1 MKGKVAKVK
10 KGKGK
15 AATGPVFIFPGP
27 EGWEAW
33 SSTEDGAQCIG
44 PMDSPKKLEGG
55 VGCVVCLPSRSFF
68 SIPLWIP
75 IEEGIAPRELAKIAL
90 ESKNLLG
97 TNPDTAVWAMDP
109 IRAEL
114 DPVGGDGGSGS
125 RQKKTKLVSKER
137 SMDSIQTEPEVSVG
151 DKEPGMRQLEAIVVL
166 TGTLEEEWLLEEAGR
181 HEIAGRVLPS
191 PSGGASG
198 VLRKELGRWVVDFY
212 TGGKWLHTQPLL
224 ARELQSAVSAEIASL
239 LAQMDA
245 EGTLGPLN
253 LLVLRDEGELPP
265 EGQDFLKQLPCAV
278 RTESRAAPRL
288 PVAPWDL
295 EPAVLAE
302 RRLAK
307 AQMGERQKF
316 IRMGI
321 GLYAALMAL
330 AFVYVSVPLV
340 RRYMIQGE
348 LAGKAAE
355 SSKIRDAAMS
365 WREAGALV
373 NPKMNALELLW
384 QVSRPLIEKNPGE
397 IDGVKLTIFDYNS
410 KRLLLQ
416 GEGKDLEQTEK
427 YFEWLKKE
435 PMLEAF
441 QWTHPQPTLLPN
453 GNARFQAEGLPL
465 GSQVS
470 EEGGTDANPDAP

>member
-33 SSTEDGAQCIG
+33 STTEDGAQCVG
-44 PMDSPKKLEGG
+44 PMDSPKKVEGG

-75 IEEGIAPRELAKIAL
+75 VEEGIAPRELAKIAL

-97 TNPDTAVWAMDP
+97 TNPDAAVWAMEA
-109 IRAEL
+109 IR
-114 DPVGGDGGSGS
+114 
-125 RQKKTKLVSKER
+125 
-137 SMDSIQTEPEVSVG
+137 TEPVPAVG
-151 DKEPGMRQLEAIVVL
+151 EGEPGSRQLEAVAVL

-181 HEIAGRVLPS
+181 HEIAGRVLPA
-191 PSGGASG
+191 PAGGASG

-212 TGGKWLHTQPLL
+212 SGGKWLHTQPLL
-224 ARELQSAVSAEIASL
+224 ARELQSSVSAEIASL

-245 EGTLGPLN
+245 EGTLGPLS
-253 LLVLRDEGELPP
+253 LLVLRDGGELPSG
-265 EGQDFLKQLPCAV
+265 GQDFLKQLPCPV

-288 PVAPWDL
+288 PTAPWDL

-330 AFVYVSVPLV
+330 AVVYVSVPLV
-340 RRYMIQGE
+340 RRHLIQRE
-348 LAGKAAE
+348 LAGIGVE
-355 SSKIRDAAMS
+355 SAKIRDAAMS

-384 QVSRPLIEKNPGE
+384 QVSRPLIEKDPGE
-397 IDGVKLTIFDYNS
+397 IDGVRLTTFDYNS

-435 PMLEAF
+435 PMLAAF
-441 QWTHPQPTLLPN
+441 QWKHPQPTLLPN

>member
-33 SSTEDGAQCIG
+33 STTEDGAQCVG
-44 PMDSPKKLEGG
+44 PMDSPKKVEGG

-75 IEEGIAPRELAKIAL
+75 VEEGIAPRELAKIAL

-97 TNPDTAVWAMDP
+97 TNPDAAVWAMEA
-109 IRAEL
+109 IR
-114 DPVGGDGGSGS
+114 
-125 RQKKTKLVSKER
+125 
-137 SMDSIQTEPEVSVG
+137 TEPVPAVG
-151 DKEPGMRQLEAIVVL
+151 EGEPGSRQLEAVAVL

-181 HEIAGRVLPS
+181 HEIAGRVLPA
-191 PSGGASG
+191 PAGGASG

-212 TGGKWLHTQPLL
+212 SGGKWLHTQPLL
-224 ARELQSAVSAEIASL
+224 ARELQKGVSAEIASL
-239 LAQMDA
+239 LGQMDA
-245 EGTLGPLN
+245 EGTLGPLS
-253 LLVLRDEGELPP
+253 LFVLRDEGELPSG
-265 EGQDFLKQLPCAV
+265 GQDFLKQLPCPV

-288 PVAPWDL
+288 PTAPWDL

-307 AQMGERQKF
+307 AQMGERRKF

-330 AFVYVSVPLV
+330 AVVYVSVPLV
-340 RRYMIQGE
+340 RRHLIQRE
-348 LAGKAAE
+348 LAGIGVE
-355 SSKIRDAAMS
+355 SAKIRDAAMS

-384 QVSRPLIEKNPGE
+384 QVSRPLIEKDPGE
-397 IDGVKLTIFDYNS
+397 IDGVRLTTFDYNS

-435 PMLEAF
+435 PMLAAF
-441 QWTHPQPTLLPN
+441 QWKHPQPTLLPN

>member
-1 MKGKVAKVK
+1 VKGRVAKVK

-33 SSTEDGAQCIG
+33 STTEDGAQCVG
-44 PMDSPKKLEGG
+44 PMDSPKKVEGG

-75 IEEGIAPRELAKIAL
+75 VEEGIAPRELAKIAL

-97 TNPDTAVWAMDP
+97 TNPDAAVWAMEA
-109 IRAEL
+109 IRNE
-114 DPVGGDGGSGS
+114 PV
-125 RQKKTKLVSKER
+125 
-137 SMDSIQTEPEVSVG
+137 PAVG
-151 DKEPGMRQLEAIVVL
+151 EGEPGSRQLEAVAVL

-181 HEIAGRVLPS
+181 HEIAGRVLPA
-191 PSGGASG
+191 PAGGASG

-212 TGGKWLHTQPLL
+212 SGGKWLHTQPLL
-224 ARELQSAVSAEIASL
+224 ARELQSSVSAEIASL

-245 EGTLGPLN
+245 EGTLGPLS
-253 LLVLRDEGELPP
+253 LLVLRDEGELPLG
-265 EGQDFLKQLPCAV
+265 GQDFLKQLPCPV

-288 PVAPWDL
+288 PTAPWDL

-307 AQMGERQKF
+307 AQMGERRKF

-330 AFVYVSVPLV
+330 AVVYVSVPLV
-340 RRYMIQGE
+340 RRHLIQRE
-348 LAGKAAE
+348 LAGIGVE
-355 SSKIRDAAMS
+355 SAKIRDAAMS

-384 QVSRPLIEKNPGE
+384 QVSRPLIEKDPGE
-397 IDGVKLTIFDYNS
+397 IDGVRLTTFDYNS

-435 PMLEAF
+435 PMLAAF
-441 QWTHPQPTLLPN
+441 QWKHPQPTLLPN

>member
-1 MKGKVAKVK
+1 MKGRVAKVK

-33 SSTEDGAQCIG
+33 STTEDGAQCVG
-44 PMDSPKKLEGG
+44 PMDSPKKVEGG

-75 IEEGIAPRELAKIAL
+75 VEEGIAPRELAKIAL

-97 TNPDTAVWAMDP
+97 TNPDAAVWAMEA
-109 IRAEL
+109 IR
-114 DPVGGDGGSGS
+114 
-125 RQKKTKLVSKER
+125 
-137 SMDSIQTEPEVSVG
+137 TEPVPAVG
-151 DKEPGMRQLEAIVVL
+151 EGEPGSRQLEAVAVL

-181 HEIAGRVLPS
+181 HEIAGRVLPA
-191 PSGGASG
+191 PAGGASG

-212 TGGKWLHTQPLL
+212 SGGKWLHTQPLL
-224 ARELQSAVSAEIASL
+224 ARELQSSVSAEIASL

-245 EGTLGPLN
+245 EGTLGPLS
-253 LLVLRDEGELPP
+253 LFVLRDEGELPSG
-265 EGQDFLKQLPCAV
+265 GQDFLKQLPCPV

-288 PVAPWDL
+288 PTAPWDL

-307 AQMGERQKF
+307 AQMGERRKF

-330 AFVYVSVPLV
+330 AVVYVSVPLV
-340 RRYMIQGE
+340 RRHLIQRE
-348 LAGKAAE
+348 LAGIGVE
-355 SSKIRDAAMS
+355 SAKIRDAAMS

-384 QVSRPLIEKNPGE
+384 QVSRPLIEKDPGE
-397 IDGVKLTIFDYNS
+397 IDGVRLTTFDYNS

-435 PMLEAF
+435 PMLAAF
-441 QWTHPQPTLLPN
+441 QWKHPQPTLLPN

-470 EEGGTDANPDAP
+470 EEGETDANPDAP

>member
-1 MKGKVAKVK
+1 VKGKVAKVK

-33 SSTEDGAQCIG
+33 STTEDGAQCVG
-44 PMDSPKKLEGG
+44 PMDSPKKVEGG

-75 IEEGIAPRELAKIAL
+75 VEEGIAPRELAKIAL

-97 TNPDTAVWAMDP
+97 TNPDAAVWAMEA
-109 IRAEL
+109 IR
-114 DPVGGDGGSGS
+114 
-125 RQKKTKLVSKER
+125 
-137 SMDSIQTEPEVSVG
+137 TEPVPAVG
-151 DKEPGMRQLEAIVVL
+151 EGEPGSRQLEAVAVL

-181 HEIAGRVLPS
+181 HEIAGRVLPA
-191 PSGGASG
+191 PAGGASG

-212 TGGKWLHTQPLL
+212 SGGKWLHTQPLL

-245 EGTLGPLN
+245 EGTLGPLS
-253 LLVLRDEGELPP
+253 LFVLRDEGELPSG
-265 EGQDFLKQLPCAV
+265 GQDFLKQLPCPV

-288 PVAPWDL
+288 PTAPWDL
-295 EPAVLAE
+295 EPMVLAE

-307 AQMGERQKF
+307 AQKGERQKF

-321 GLYAALMAL
+321 ALYAALMAL
-330 AFVYVSVPLV
+330 ALVYVSVPLV
-340 RRYMIQGE
+340 RRHLIQRE
-348 LAGKAAE
+348 LAGIGVE
-355 SSKIRDAAMS
+355 SAKIRDAAMS

-373 NPKMNALELLW
+373 NPKMNALEILW
-384 QVSRPLIEKNPGE
+384 QVSRPLIEKDPGE
-397 IDGVKLTIFDYNS
+397 IDGVRLTVFDYNS

-435 PMLEAF
+435 PMLAAF
-441 QWTHPQPTLLPN
+441 QWKHPQPTLLPN
-453 GNARFQAEGLPL
+453 GNARFQAEGIPL
-465 GSQVS
+465 GRQVE
-470 EEGGTDANPDAP
+470 EEGGTDANVNAP

>member
-33 SSTEDGAQCIG
+33 STTEDGAQCVG
-44 PMDSPKKLEGG
+44 PMDSPKKVEGG

-75 IEEGIAPRELAKIAL
+75 VEEGIAPRELAKIAL

-97 TNPDTAVWAMDP
+97 TNPDAAVWAMEA
-109 IRAEL
+109 IR
-114 DPVGGDGGSGS
+114 
-125 RQKKTKLVSKER
+125 
-137 SMDSIQTEPEVSVG
+137 TEPVPAVG
-151 DKEPGMRQLEAIVVL
+151 EGEPGSRQLEAVAVL
-166 TGTLEEEWLLEEAGR
+166 SGMLEEEWLLEEAGR
-181 HEIAGRVLPS
+181 HEIAGRVLPA
-191 PSGGASG
+191 PAGGASG

-212 TGGKWLHTQPLL
+212 SGGKWLHTQPLL
-224 ARELQSAVSAEIASL
+224 ARELQKGVSAEIASL

-245 EGTLGPLN
+245 EGTLGPLS
-253 LLVLRDEGELPP
+253 LLVLRAEGELPLG
-265 EGQDFLKQLPCAV
+265 GQDFLKQLPCPV

-288 PVAPWDL
+288 PTAPWDL
-295 EPAVLAE
+295 EPSVLAE

-307 AQMGERQKF
+307 AQMGERKKF

-330 AFVYVSVPLV
+330 AVVYVSVPLV
-340 RRYMIQGE
+340 RRHLIQRE
-348 LAGKAAE
+348 LAGIGVE
-355 SSKIRDAAMS
+355 SAKIRDAAMS

-384 QVSRPLIEKNPGE
+384 QVSRPLIEKDPGE
-397 IDGVKLTIFDYNS
+397 IDGVRLTTFDYNS

-435 PMLEAF
+435 PMLAAF
-441 QWTHPQPTLLPN
+441 QWKHPQPTLLPN

>member
-1 MKGKVAKVK
+1 VKGKVAKVK

-33 SSTEDGAQCIG
+33 STTENGAQCVG

-75 IEEGIAPRELAKIAL
+75 VEEGIAPRELAKIAL

-97 TNPDTAVWAMDP
+97 TNPDAAVWAMEA
-109 IRAEL
+109 IR
-114 DPVGGDGGSGS
+114 
-125 RQKKTKLVSKER
+125 
-137 SMDSIQTEPEVSVG
+137 TEPVPAMGEG
-151 DKEPGMRQLEAIVVL
+151 EPGMRQLEAIAVL

-181 HEIAGRVLPS
+181 HEIAGRVLPA
-191 PSGGASG
+191 PAGGASG

-212 TGGKWLHTQPLL
+212 SGGKWLHTQPLL
-224 ARELQSAVSAEIASL
+224 ARELQKGVSAEIASL

-245 EGTLGPLN
+245 EGTLGPLS
-253 LLVLRDEGELPP
+253 LLVLRHEGEIPLG
-265 EGQDFLKQLPCAV
+265 GQDFFKQLPCTV

-288 PVAPWDL
+288 PTAPWDL

-330 AFVYVSVPLV
+330 ALVYVSVPLV
-340 RRYMIQGE
+340 RRHLIQRE
-348 LAGKAAE
+348 LTGIGVE
-355 SSKIRDAAMS
+355 SAKIRDAAMS

-384 QVSRPLIEKNPGE
+384 QVSRPLIEKDPGE
-397 IDGVKLTIFDYNS
+397 IDGVRLTTFDYNS

-435 PMLEAF
+435 PMLAAF
-441 QWTHPQPTLLPN
+441 QWKHPQPKLLPN
-453 GNARFQAEGLPL
+453 GNAQFQAEGLPL

-470 EEGGTDANPDAP
+470 EEGGIDANPDAP

>member
-33 SSTEDGAQCIG
+33 STTEDGAQCVG
-44 PMDSPKKLEGG
+44 PMDSPKKVGGG

-75 IEEGIAPRELAKIAL
+75 VEEGIAPRELAKIAL

-97 TNPDTAVWAMDP
+97 TNPDAAVWAMEA
-109 IRAEL
+109 IR
-114 DPVGGDGGSGS
+114 
-125 RQKKTKLVSKER
+125 
-137 SMDSIQTEPEVSVG
+137 TEPVPAVG
-151 DKEPGMRQLEAIVVL
+151 EGEPGSRQLEAVAVL

-181 HEIAGRVLPS
+181 HEIAGRVLPA
-191 PSGGASG
+191 PAGGASG

-212 TGGKWLHTQPLL
+212 SGGKWLHTQPLL
-224 ARELQSAVSAEIASL
+224 ARELQSSVSAEIASL

-245 EGTLGPLN
+245 EGTLGPLS
-253 LLVLRDEGELPP
+253 LLVLRDGGELPSG
-265 EGQDFLKQLPCAV
+265 GQDFLKQLPCPV

-288 PVAPWDL
+288 PTAPWDL

-330 AFVYVSVPLV
+330 AVVYVSVPLV
-340 RRYMIQGE
+340 RRHLIQRE
-348 LAGKAAE
+348 LAGIGVE
-355 SSKIRDAAMS
+355 SAKIRDAAMS

-384 QVSRPLIEKNPGE
+384 QVSRPLIEKDPGE
-397 IDGVKLTIFDYNS
+397 IDGVRLTTFDYNS

-435 PMLEAF
+435 PMLAAF
-441 QWTHPQPTLLPN
+441 QWKHPQPTLLPN

-465 GSQVS
+465 GSLVS

>member
-1 MKGKVAKVK
+1 
-10 KGKGK
+10 
-15 AATGPVFIFPGP
+15 
-27 EGWEAW
+27 
-33 SSTEDGAQCIG
+33 
-44 PMDSPKKLEGG
+44 MDSPKKVEGG

-109 IRAEL
+109 IRAEP
-114 DPVGGDGGSGS
+114 DPAARDGGPGS
-125 RQKKTKLVSKER
+125 RQQKTKLVSKER
-137 SMDSIQTEPEVSVG
+137 AMDAIRTEPELSVG
-151 DKEPGMRQLEAIVVL
+151 DEEPGMRQLEAIAVL
-166 TGTLEEEWLLEEAGR
+166 TGTLDEEWLLEDAGR
-181 HEIAGRVLPS
+181 HEIAGRVLPA
-191 PSGGASG
+191 PVAGASG

-212 TGGKWLHTQPLL
+212 SAGKWLHTQPLL
-224 ARELQSAVSAEIASL
+224 ARELQKGVSAEIASL

-245 EGTLGPLN
+245 EGTLGPLS
-253 LLVLRDEGELPP
+253 LLVLREEGELPLG
-265 EGQDFLKQLPCAV
+265 GQDFLKQLPCPV

-288 PVAPWDL
+288 PAAPWDL
-295 EPAVLAE
+295 EPTVLAE

-307 AQMGERQKF
+307 AQMGERRKL

-330 AFVYVSVPLV
+330 VLVYVSVPLV
-340 RRYMIQGE
+340 RRYWIQGE
-348 LAGKAAE
+348 LARIGVE
-355 SSKIRDAAMS
+355 SAKIRDAAMS

-384 QVSRPLIEKNPGE
+384 QVSRPLIEKDPGE
-397 IDGVKLTIFDYNS
+397 IDGVRLTTFDYNS

-435 PMLEAF
+435 PMLAAF
-441 QWTHPQPTLLPN
+441 QWAHPQPKLLPN
-453 GNARFQAEGLPL
+453 GNAQFQAEGIPL
-465 GSQVS
+465 GMQVE
-470 EEGGTDANPDAP
+470 EEGGADANVNAP

>member
-1 MKGKVAKVK
+1 VKGKVAKVK

-33 SSTEDGAQCIG
+33 STTEDGAQCVG
-44 PMDSPKKLEGG
+44 PMDSPKKVEGG

-75 IEEGIAPRELAKIAL
+75 VEEGIAPRELAKIAL

-97 TNPDTAVWAMDP
+97 TNPDAAVWAMEA
-109 IRAEL
+109 IR
-114 DPVGGDGGSGS
+114 
-125 RQKKTKLVSKER
+125 
-137 SMDSIQTEPEVSVG
+137 TEPVPAVG
-151 DKEPGMRQLEAIVVL
+151 EGEPGSRQLEAVAVL
-166 TGTLEEEWLLEEAGR
+166 TGALEEEWLLEEAGR
-181 HEIAGRVLPS
+181 HEIAGRVLPA
-191 PSGGASG
+191 PAGGASG

-212 TGGKWLHTQPLL
+212 SGGKWLHTQPLL
-224 ARELQSAVSAEIASL
+224 ARELQSSVSAEIASL

-245 EGTLGPLN
+245 EGTLGPLS
-253 LLVLRDEGELPP
+253 LFVLRDEGELPSG
-265 EGQDFLKQLPCAV
+265 GQDFLKQLPCPV

-288 PVAPWDL
+288 PTAPWDL

-307 AQMGERQKF
+307 AQMGERRKF

-330 AFVYVSVPLV
+330 AVVYVSVPLV
-340 RRYMIQGE
+340 RRHLIQRE
-348 LAGKAAE
+348 LAGIGVE
-355 SSKIRDAAMS
+355 SAKIRDAAMS

-384 QVSRPLIEKNPGE
+384 QVSRPLIEKDPGE
-397 IDGVKLTIFDYNS
+397 IDGVRLTTFDYNS

-435 PMLEAF
+435 PMLAAF
-441 QWTHPQPTLLPN
+441 QWKHPQPTLLPN

>member
-1 MKGKVAKVK
+1 VKGKVAKVK

-33 SSTEDGAQCIG
+33 STTEDGAQCVG
-44 PMDSPKKLEGG
+44 PMDSPKKVEGA

-75 IEEGIAPRELAKIAL
+75 VEEGIAPRELAKIAL

-97 TNPDTAVWAMDP
+97 TNPDAAVWAMEA
-109 IRAEL
+109 IRNE
-114 DPVGGDGGSGS
+114 PV
-125 RQKKTKLVSKER
+125 
-137 SMDSIQTEPEVSVG
+137 PAVG
-151 DKEPGMRQLEAIVVL
+151 EGEPGSRQLEAVAVL

-181 HEIAGRVLPS
+181 HEIAGRVLPA
-191 PSGGASG
+191 PAGGASG

-212 TGGKWLHTQPLL
+212 SGGKWLHTQPLL
-224 ARELQSAVSAEIASL
+224 ARELQKGVSAEIASL

-245 EGTLGPLN
+245 EGTLGPLS
-253 LLVLRDEGELPP
+253 LFVLRDEGELPSG
-265 EGQDFLKQLPCAV
+265 GQDFLKQLPCPV

-288 PVAPWDL
+288 PTAPWDL

-307 AQMGERQKF
+307 AQMGERKKF

-330 AFVYVSVPLV
+330 AVVYVSVPLV
-340 RRYMIQGE
+340 RSHLIQRE
-348 LAGKAAE
+348 LAGIGVE
-355 SSKIRDAAMS
+355 SAKIRDAAMS

-384 QVSRPLIEKNPGE
+384 QVSRPLIEKDPGE
-397 IDGVKLTIFDYNS
+397 IDGVRLTTFDYNS

-435 PMLEAF
+435 PMLAAF
-441 QWTHPQPTLLPN
+441 QWKHPQPTLLPN

-470 EEGGTDANPDAP
+470 EEGGADANVNAP

>member
-1 MKGKVAKVK
+1 VKGRVAKVK

-33 SSTEDGAQCIG
+33 STTEDGAQCVG
-44 PMDSPKKLEGG
+44 PMDSPKKVEGG

-75 IEEGIAPRELAKIAL
+75 VEEGIAPRELAKIAL

-97 TNPDTAVWAMDP
+97 TNPDAAVWAMEA
-109 IRAEL
+109 IR
-114 DPVGGDGGSGS
+114 
-125 RQKKTKLVSKER
+125 
-137 SMDSIQTEPEVSVG
+137 TEPVPAVG
-151 DKEPGMRQLEAIVVL
+151 EGEPGSRQLEAVAVL

-181 HEIAGRVLPS
+181 HEIAGRVLPA
-191 PSGGASG
+191 PAGGASG

-212 TGGKWLHTQPLL
+212 SGGKWLHTQPLL
-224 ARELQSAVSAEIASL
+224 ARELQSSVSAEIASL

-245 EGTLGPLN
+245 EGTLGPLS
-253 LLVLRDEGELPP
+253 LFVLRDEGELPSG
-265 EGQDFLKQLPCAV
+265 GQDFLKQLPCPV

-288 PVAPWDL
+288 PTAPWDL

-307 AQMGERQKF
+307 AQMGERRKF

-330 AFVYVSVPLV
+330 AVVYVSVPLV
-340 RRYMIQGE
+340 RRHLIQRE
-348 LAGKAAE
+348 LAGIGVE
-355 SSKIRDAAMS
+355 SAKIRDAAMS

-384 QVSRPLIEKNPGE
+384 QVSRPLIEKDPGE
-397 IDGVKLTIFDYNS
+397 IDGVRLTTFDYNS

-435 PMLEAF
+435 PMLAAF
-441 QWTHPQPTLLPN
+441 QWKHPQPTLLPN

-470 EEGGTDANPDAP
+470 EEGGTDANPDTP

>member
-33 SSTEDGAQCIG
+33 STTEDGAQCVG
-44 PMDSPKKLEGG
+44 PMDSPKKVEGG

-75 IEEGIAPRELAKIAL
+75 VEEGIAPRELAKIAL

-97 TNPDTAVWAMDP
+97 TNPDAAVWAMEA
-109 IRAEL
+109 IR
-114 DPVGGDGGSGS
+114 
-125 RQKKTKLVSKER
+125 
-137 SMDSIQTEPEVSVG
+137 TEPVPAVG
-151 DKEPGMRQLEAIVVL
+151 EGEPGSRQLEAVAVL

-181 HEIAGRVLPS
+181 HEIAGRVLPA
-191 PSGGASG
+191 PAGGASG

-212 TGGKWLHTQPLL
+212 SGGKWLHTQPLL

-245 EGTLGPLN
+245 EGTLGPLS
-253 LLVLRDEGELPP
+253 LFVLRDEGELPSG
-265 EGQDFLKQLPCAV
+265 GQDFLKQLPCPV

-288 PVAPWDL
+288 PTAPWDL
-295 EPAVLAE
+295 EPMVLAE

-307 AQMGERQKF
+307 AQKGERQKF

-321 GLYAALMAL
+321 ALYAALMAL
-330 AFVYVSVPLV
+330 ALVYVSVPLV
-340 RRYMIQGE
+340 RRHLIQRE
-348 LAGKAAE
+348 LAGIGVE
-355 SSKIRDAAMS
+355 SAKIRDAAMS

-373 NPKMNALELLW
+373 NPKMNALEILW
-384 QVSRPLIEKNPGE
+384 QVSRPLIEKDPGE
-397 IDGVKLTIFDYNS
+397 IDGVRLTVFDYNS

-435 PMLEAF
+435 PMLAAF
-441 QWTHPQPTLLPN
+441 QWKHPQPTLLPN
-453 GNARFQAEGLPL
+453 GNARFQAEGIPL
-465 GSQVS
+465 GRQVE
-470 EEGGTDANPDAP
+470 EEGGTDANVNAP

>member
-15 AATGPVFIFPGP
+15 TATGPVFIFPGP

-33 SSTEDGAQCIG
+33 STTEDGAQCVG
-44 PMDSPKKLEGG
+44 PMDSPKKVEGV

-75 IEEGIAPRELAKIAL
+75 VEEGIAPRELAKIAL

-97 TNPDTAVWAMDP
+97 TNPDAAVWAMEA
-109 IRAEL
+109 IR
-114 DPVGGDGGSGS
+114 
-125 RQKKTKLVSKER
+125 
-137 SMDSIQTEPEVSVG
+137 TEPVPAVG
-151 DKEPGMRQLEAIVVL
+151 EGEPGSRQLEAVALL

-181 HEIAGRVLPS
+181 HEIAGRVLPA

-212 TGGKWLHTQPLL
+212 SGGKWLHTQPLL
-224 ARELQSAVSAEIASL
+224 AREFQSGVSAEITSL
-239 LAQMDA
+239 LAQMDS
-245 EGTLGPLN
+245 EGTLGPLS
-253 LLVLRDEGELPP
+253 LFVLRDEGEIPSG
-265 EGQDFLKQLPCAV
+265 GQDFLEQLPCPV
-278 RTESRAAPRL
+278 RTEPRAVPRL
-288 PVAPWDL
+288 PTTPWDL

-307 AQMGERQKF
+307 AQMSERRKF

-330 AFVYVSVPLV
+330 ALVYISVPLV
-340 RRYMIQGE
+340 RRHLIQRE
-348 LAGKAAE
+348 LAGIGVE
-355 SSKIRDAAMS
+355 SAKIRDAAMS

-384 QVSRPLIEKNPGE
+384 QVSRPLIEKDPGE
-397 IDGVKLTIFDYNS
+397 IDGVRLTTFDYNS

-435 PMLEAF
+435 PMLAAF
-441 QWTHPQPTLLPN
+441 QWKHPQPTLLPN
-453 GNARFQAEGLPL
+453 GNARFQAEGIPL
-465 GSQVS
+465 GRQVE
-470 EEGGTDANPDAP
+470 EEGGADANVNAP

>member
-1 MKGKVAKVK
+1 VKGRVAKVK

-33 SSTEDGAQCIG
+33 STTEDGAQCVG
-44 PMDSPKKLEGG
+44 PMDSPKKVEGG

-75 IEEGIAPRELAKIAL
+75 VEEGIAPRELAKIAL

-97 TNPDTAVWAMDP
+97 TNPDAAVWAMEA
-109 IRAEL
+109 IR
-114 DPVGGDGGSGS
+114 
-125 RQKKTKLVSKER
+125 
-137 SMDSIQTEPEVSVG
+137 TEPVPAVG
-151 DKEPGMRQLEAIVVL
+151 EGEPGSRQLEAVAVL

-181 HEIAGRVLPS
+181 HEIAGRVLPA
-191 PSGGASG
+191 PAGGASG

-212 TGGKWLHTQPLL
+212 SGGKWLHTQPLL
-224 ARELQSAVSAEIASL
+224 ARELQSSVSAEIASL

-245 EGTLGPLN
+245 EGTLGPLS
-253 LLVLRDEGELPP
+253 LFVLRDEGELPSG
-265 EGQDFLKQLPCAV
+265 GQDFLKQLPCPV

-288 PVAPWDL
+288 PTAPWDL

-307 AQMGERQKF
+307 AQMGERRKF

-330 AFVYVSVPLV
+330 AVVYVSVPLV
-340 RRYMIQGE
+340 RRHLIQRE
-348 LAGKAAE
+348 LAGIGVE
-355 SSKIRDAAMS
+355 SAKIRDAAMS

-384 QVSRPLIEKNPGE
+384 QVSRPLIEKDPGE
-397 IDGVKLTIFDYNS
+397 IDGVRLTTFDYNS

-435 PMLEAF
+435 PMLAAF
-441 QWTHPQPTLLPN
+441 QWKHPQPTLLPN

>member
-1 MKGKVAKVK
+1 VKGKVAKVK

>member
-33 SSTEDGAQCIG
+33 STTEDGAQCVG
-44 PMDSPKKLEGG
+44 PMDSPKKVEGA

-75 IEEGIAPRELAKIAL
+75 VEEGIAPRELAKIAL

-97 TNPDTAVWAMDP
+97 TNPDAAVWAMEA
-109 IRAEL
+109 IR
-114 DPVGGDGGSGS
+114 
-125 RQKKTKLVSKER
+125 
-137 SMDSIQTEPEVSVG
+137 TEPVPAVG
-151 DKEPGMRQLEAIVVL
+151 EGEPGSRQLEAVAVL

-181 HEIAGRVLPS
+181 HEIAGRVLPA
-191 PSGGASG
+191 PAGGASG

-212 TGGKWLHTQPLL
+212 SGGKWLHTQPLL

-239 LAQMDA
+239 LGQMDA
-245 EGTLGPLN
+245 EGTLGPLS
-253 LLVLRDEGELPP
+253 LFVLRDEGELPSG
-265 EGQDFLKQLPCAV
+265 GQDFLKQLPCPV

-288 PVAPWDL
+288 PTAPWDL

-307 AQMGERQKF
+307 AQMGERKKF

-321 GLYAALMAL
+321 ALYAALMAL
-330 AFVYVSVPLV
+330 AVVYVSVPLV
-340 RRYMIQGE
+340 RRHLIQRE
-348 LAGKAAE
+348 LAGIGVE
-355 SSKIRDAAMS
+355 SAKIRDAAMS

-384 QVSRPLIEKNPGE
+384 QVSRPLIEKDPGE
-397 IDGVKLTIFDYNS
+397 IDGVRLTTFDYNS

-435 PMLEAF
+435 PMLAAF
-441 QWTHPQPTLLPN
+441 QWKHPQPTLLPN

-470 EEGGTDANPDAP
+470 EEGGADANVNAP

>member
-1 MKGKVAKVK
+1 
-10 KGKGK
+10 
-15 AATGPVFIFPGP
+15 
-27 EGWEAW
+27 
-33 SSTEDGAQCIG
+33 
-44 PMDSPKKLEGG
+44 MDSPKKVEGG

-109 IRAEL
+109 IRAEP
-114 DPVGGDGGSGS
+114 DPAARDGGPGS
-125 RQKKTKLVSKER
+125 RQQKTKLVSKER
-137 SMDSIQTEPEVSVG
+137 AMDAIRTEPELSVG
-151 DKEPGMRQLEAIVVL
+151 DEEPGMRQLEAIAVL

-181 HEIAGRVLPS
+181 HEIAGRVLPA
-191 PSGGASG
+191 PVAGASG

-212 TGGKWLHTQPLL
+212 SAGKWLHTQPLL
-224 ARELQSAVSAEIASL
+224 ARELQKGVSAEIASL

-245 EGTLGPLN
+245 EGTLGPLS
-253 LLVLRDEGELPP
+253 LLVLREEGELPLG
-265 EGQDFLKQLPCAV
+265 GQDFLKQLPCPV

-288 PVAPWDL
+288 PAAPWDL
-295 EPAVLAE
+295 EPTVLAE

-307 AQMGERQKF
+307 AQMGERKKF

-330 AFVYVSVPLV
+330 ALVYISVPIV
-340 RRYMIQGE
+340 RRHLIQRE
-348 LAGKAAE
+348 LSGIALE

-384 QVSRPLIEKNPGE
+384 QVSRPLIEKDPGE
-397 IDGVKLTIFDYNS
+397 IDGVRLTTFDYNS

-435 PMLEAF
+435 PMLAAF
-441 QWTHPQPTLLPN
+441 QWAHPQPKLLPN
-453 GNARFQAEGLPL
+453 GNAQFQAEGIPL
-465 GSQVS
+465 GMQVE
-470 EEGGTDANPDAP
+470 EEGGADANVNAP

>member
-33 SSTEDGAQCIG
+33 STTEDGAQCVG
-44 PMDSPKKLEGG
+44 PMDSPKKVGG
-55 VGCVVCLPSRSFF
+55 GGGCVVCLPSRSFF

-75 IEEGIAPRELAKIAL
+75 VEEGIAPRELAKIAL

-97 TNPDTAVWAMDP
+97 TNPDAAVWAMEA
-109 IRAEL
+109 IR
-114 DPVGGDGGSGS
+114 
-125 RQKKTKLVSKER
+125 
-137 SMDSIQTEPEVSVG
+137 TEPVPAVG
-151 DKEPGMRQLEAIVVL
+151 EGEPGSRQLEAVAVL
-166 TGTLEEEWLLEEAGR
+166 TGTLDEEWLLEEAGR
-181 HEIAGRVLPS
+181 HEVAGRVLPT
-191 PSGGASG
+191 PSGGTSG

-212 TGGKWLHTQPLL
+212 SGGKWLHTQPLL
-224 ARELQSAVSAEIASL
+224 ARVLQSGASAEITSL

-245 EGTLGPLN
+245 EGTLGPLS
-253 LLVLRDEGELPP
+253 LLVLRDEGEISLA
-265 EGQDFLKQLPCAV
+265 GQDFLKQLPCPV
-278 RTESRAAPRL
+278 RTESRAAPRI
-288 PVAPWDL
+288 PTTPWDL

-307 AQMGERQKF
+307 AQMGERRKF
-316 IRMGI
+316 IRIGI

-330 AFVYVSVPLV
+330 ALVYVSVPLV
-340 RRYMIQGE
+340 RRHLIQRE
-348 LAGKAAE
+348 LAGIGVE
-355 SSKIRDAAMS
+355 SAKIRDAAMS
-365 WREAGALV
+365 WIEAGALV

-384 QVSRPLIEKNPGE
+384 QVSRPLIEKDPGE
-397 IDGVKLTIFDYNS
+397 IDGVRLTTFDYNS

-435 PMLEAF
+435 PMLAAF
-441 QWTHPQPTLLPN
+441 QWKHPQPTLLPN
-453 GNARFQAEGLPL
+453 GNARFQAEGIPL
-465 GSQVS
+465 GRQVE
-470 EEGGTDANPDAP
+470 EEGGADANVNAP

>member
-1 MKGKVAKVK
+1 VKGKVAKVK

-33 SSTEDGAQCIG
+33 STTEDGAQCVG
-44 PMDSPKKLEGG
+44 PMDSPKKVEGA

-75 IEEGIAPRELAKIAL
+75 VEEGIAPRELAKIAL

-97 TNPDTAVWAMDP
+97 TNPDAAVWAMEA
-109 IRAEL
+109 IRNE
-114 DPVGGDGGSGS
+114 PV
-125 RQKKTKLVSKER
+125 
-137 SMDSIQTEPEVSVG
+137 PAVG
-151 DKEPGMRQLEAIVVL
+151 EGEPGSRQLEAVAVL
-166 TGTLEEEWLLEEAGR
+166 TGTLEEEWLLEGAGR
-181 HEIAGRVLPS
+181 HEIAGRVLPA
-191 PSGGASG
+191 PAGGASG

-212 TGGKWLHTQPLL
+212 SGGKWLHTQPLL
-224 ARELQSAVSAEIASL
+224 AKELQSAVSAEIASL
-239 LAQMDA
+239 LGQMDA
-245 EGTLGPLN
+245 EGTLGPLS
-253 LLVLRDEGELPP
+253 LFVLRDEGELPSG
-265 EGQDFLKQLPCAV
+265 GQDFLKQLPCPV

-288 PVAPWDL
+288 PTAPWDL
-295 EPAVLAE
+295 EPTVLAE

-330 AFVYVSVPLV
+330 AVVYVSVPLV
-340 RRYMIQGE
+340 RRHLIQRE
-348 LAGKAAE
+348 LAGIRVE
-355 SSKIRDAAMS
+355 SAKIRDAAMS

-384 QVSRPLIEKNPGE
+384 QVSRPLIEKDPGE
-397 IDGVKLTIFDYNS
+397 IDGVRLTTFDYNS

-435 PMLEAF
+435 PMLAAF
-441 QWTHPQPTLLPN
+441 QWKHPQPTLLPN

>member
-27 EGWEAW
+27 DGWEAW
-33 SSTEDGAQCIG
+33 STTEDGPQCVG

-75 IEEGIAPRELAKIAL
+75 VEEGIAPRELAKIAL

-97 TNPDTAVWAMDP
+97 TNPDTAVWAMEA
-109 IRAEL
+109 IR
-114 DPVGGDGGSGS
+114 
-125 RQKKTKLVSKER
+125 
-137 SMDSIQTEPEVSVG
+137 TEPVSAVG
-151 DKEPGMRQLEAIVVL
+151 EEEPRSRQLEAVAVL

-181 HEIAGRVLPS
+181 HEIAGRVLPA
-191 PSGGASG
+191 PAGGASG

-212 TGGKWLHTQPLL
+212 SGGKWLHTQPLL
-224 ARELQSAVSAEIASL
+224 ARELQKGVSAEIASL
-239 LAQMDA
+239 LGQMDA

-253 LLVLRDEGELPP
+253 LLVLRDEGELPS
-265 EGQDFLKQLPCAV
+265 GAQDFLKQLPCPV

-288 PVAPWDL
+288 PTAPWDL

-302 RRLAK
+302 RRLAN

-330 AFVYVSVPLV
+330 VLVYVSVPLV
-340 RRYMIQGE
+340 RRHLIQRE
-348 LAGKAAE
+348 LAGIGVE
-355 SSKIRDAAMS
+355 SAKIRDAAMS

-384 QVSRPLIEKNPGE
+384 QVSRPLIEKDPGE
-397 IDGVKLTIFDYNS
+397 IDGVRLTTFDYNS

-435 PMLEAF
+435 PMLAAF
-441 QWTHPQPTLLPN
+441 QWKHPQPKLLPN
-453 GNARFQAEGLPL
+453 GNAQFQAEGLPL

-470 EEGGTDANPDAP
+470 EEGGIDANPDAP

>member
-27 EGWEAW
+27 DGWEAW
-33 SSTEDGAQCIG
+33 STTEDGPQCVG

-75 IEEGIAPRELAKIAL
+75 VEEGIAPRELAKIAL

-97 TNPDTAVWAMDP
+97 TNPDTAVWAMEA
-109 IRAEL
+109 IR
-114 DPVGGDGGSGS
+114 
-125 RQKKTKLVSKER
+125 
-137 SMDSIQTEPEVSVG
+137 TEPVSAVG
-151 DKEPGMRQLEAIVVL
+151 EEEPRSRQLEAVAVL

-181 HEIAGRVLPS
+181 HEIAGRVLPA
-191 PSGGASG
+191 PAGGASG

-212 TGGKWLHTQPLL
+212 SGGKWLHTQPLL
-224 ARELQSAVSAEIASL
+224 ARELQRGVSAEIASL
-239 LAQMDA
+239 LGQMDA
-245 EGTLGPLN
+245 EGTLGPLS
-253 LLVLRDEGELPP
+253 LLVLRDEQELPS
-265 EGQDFLKQLPCAV
+265 GSQDFLKQLPCPV

-288 PVAPWDL
+288 PTAPWDL

-330 AFVYVSVPLV
+330 VLVYVSAPLV
-340 RRYMIQGE
+340 RRYLIQSE
-348 LAGKAAE
+348 LAGIEVE
-355 SSKIRDAAMS
+355 STKIRNAAMS
-365 WREAGALV
+365 WVEAGALV

-384 QVSRPLIEKNPGE
+384 QVSRPLIEKDPGE
-397 IDGVKLTIFDYNS
+397 IDGVRLTTFDYNS

-435 PMLEAF
+435 PMLAAF
-441 QWTHPQPTLLPN
+441 QWKHPQPTLLPN
-453 GNARFQAEGLPL
+453 GNARFQAEGIPL
-465 GSQVS
+465 GRQVE
-470 EEGGTDANPDAP
+470 EEGGADANVNAP

>member
-1 MKGKVAKVK
+1 MKGRVAKVK

-33 SSTEDGAQCIG
+33 STTEDGAQCVG
-44 PMDSPKKLEGG
+44 PMDSPKKVEGG

-75 IEEGIAPRELAKIAL
+75 VEEGIAPRELAKIAL

-97 TNPDTAVWAMDP
+97 TNPDAAVWAMEA
-109 IRAEL
+109 IRNE
-114 DPVGGDGGSGS
+114 PV
-125 RQKKTKLVSKER
+125 
-137 SMDSIQTEPEVSVG
+137 PAVG
-151 DKEPGMRQLEAIVVL
+151 EGEPGSRQLEAVAVL
-166 TGTLEEEWLLEEAGR
+166 TGPLEEEWLLEEAGR
-181 HEIAGRVLPS
+181 HEIAGRVLPA
-191 PSGGASG
+191 PAGGASG

-212 TGGKWLHTQPLL
+212 SGGKWLHTQPLL
-224 ARELQSAVSAEIASL
+224 ARELQSSVSAEIASL
-239 LAQMDA
+239 LAQMYA
-245 EGTLGPLN
+245 EGTLGPLS
-253 LLVLRDEGELPP
+253 LFVLRDEGELPSG
-265 EGQDFLKQLPCAV
+265 GQDFLKQLPCPV

-288 PVAPWDL
+288 PTAPWDL

-307 AQMGERQKF
+307 AQMGERRKF
-316 IRMGI
+316 IRIGI

-330 AFVYVSVPLV
+330 AVVYVSVPLV
-340 RRYMIQGE
+340 RRHLIQRE
-348 LAGKAAE
+348 LAGIGVE
-355 SSKIRDAAMS
+355 SAKIRDAAMS

-384 QVSRPLIEKNPGE
+384 QVSRPLIEKDPGE
-397 IDGVKLTIFDYNS
+397 IDGVRLTTFDYNS

-435 PMLEAF
+435 PMRAAF
-441 QWTHPQPTLLPN
+441 QWKHPQPTLLPN

>member
-1 MKGKVAKVK
+1 VKGKVAKVK

-224 ARELQSAVSAEIASL
+224 AKELQSAVSAEIASL

-265 EGQDFLKQLPCAV
+265 EGQDFLKQLPFAV

>member
-10 KGKGK
+10 KGKAK
-15 AATGPVFIFPGP
+15 AVTGPVFIFPGP

-33 SSTEDGAQCIG
+33 STTENGAQCVG
-44 PMDSPKKLEGG
+44 PMDSPKKVEGA

-75 IEEGIAPRELAKIAL
+75 VEEGIAPRELAKIAL

-97 TNPDTAVWAMDP
+97 TNPDAAVWAMEA
-109 IRAEL
+109 IR
-114 DPVGGDGGSGS
+114 
-125 RQKKTKLVSKER
+125 
-137 SMDSIQTEPEVSVG
+137 TEPVPAVG
-151 DKEPGMRQLEAIVVL
+151 EGEPGSRQLEAVAVL

-181 HEIAGRVLPS
+181 HEIAGRVLPA
-191 PSGGASG
+191 PAGGASG

-212 TGGKWLHTQPLL
+212 SGGKWLHTQPLL
-224 ARELQSAVSAEIASL
+224 ARELQSSVSAEVASL

-245 EGTLGPLN
+245 EGTLGPLS
-253 LLVLRDEGELPP
+253 LLVLRDEGELPLG
-265 EGQDFLKQLPCAV
+265 GQDFLKQLPCPV
-278 RTESRAAPRL
+278 RIESRAAPRL
-288 PVAPWDL
+288 PTAPWDL

-307 AQMGERQKF
+307 AQMGERRKF

-330 AFVYVSVPLV
+330 AVVYISVPLV
-340 RRYMIQGE
+340 RRHLIQRE
-348 LAGKAAE
+348 LAGIGVE
-355 SSKIRDAAMS
+355 SAKIRDAAMS

-384 QVSRPLIEKNPGE
+384 QVSRPLIEKDPGE
-397 IDGVKLTIFDYNS
+397 IDGVRLTTFDYNS

-435 PMLEAF
+435 PMLAAF
-441 QWTHPQPTLLPN
+441 QWKHPQPTLLPN

>member
-1 MKGKVAKVK
+1 VKGKVAKVK

-33 SSTEDGAQCIG
+33 STTEDGAQCVG
-44 PMDSPKKLEGG
+44 PMDSPKKVEGA

-75 IEEGIAPRELAKIAL
+75 VEEGIAPRELAKIAL

-97 TNPDTAVWAMDP
+97 TNPDAAVWAMEA
-109 IRAEL
+109 IRNE
-114 DPVGGDGGSGS
+114 PV
-125 RQKKTKLVSKER
+125 
-137 SMDSIQTEPEVSVG
+137 PAVG
-151 DKEPGMRQLEAIVVL
+151 EGEPGSRQLEAVAVL

-181 HEIAGRVLPS
+181 HEIAGRVLPA
-191 PSGGASG
+191 PAGGASG

-212 TGGKWLHTQPLL
+212 SGGKWLHTQPLL
-224 ARELQSAVSAEIASL
+224 ARELQSSVSAEIASL

-245 EGTLGPLN
+245 EGTLGPLS
-253 LLVLRDEGELPP
+253 LFVLRDEGELPSG
-265 EGQDFLKQLPCAV
+265 GQDFLKQLPCPV
-278 RTESRAAPRL
+278 KIESRAAPRL
-288 PVAPWDL
+288 PTAPWDL

-307 AQMGERQKF
+307 AQMGERKKF

-330 AFVYVSVPLV
+330 AVVYVSVPLV
-340 RRYMIQGE
+340 RRHLIQRE
-348 LAGKAAE
+348 LAGIGVE
-355 SSKIRDAAMS
+355 SAKIRDAAMS

-384 QVSRPLIEKNPGE
+384 QVSRPLIEKDPGE
-397 IDGVKLTIFDYNS
+397 IDGVRLTTFDYNS

-435 PMLEAF
+435 PMLAAF
-441 QWTHPQPTLLPN
+441 QWKHPQPTLLPN

>member
-33 SSTEDGAQCIG
+33 STTEDGAQCVG
-44 PMDSPKKLEGG
+44 PMDSPKKVEGG

-75 IEEGIAPRELAKIAL
+75 VEEGIAPRELAKIAL

-97 TNPDTAVWAMDP
+97 TNPDAAVWAMEA
-109 IRAEL
+109 IR
-114 DPVGGDGGSGS
+114 
-125 RQKKTKLVSKER
+125 
-137 SMDSIQTEPEVSVG
+137 TEPVPAVG
-151 DKEPGMRQLEAIVVL
+151 EGEPGSRQLEAVAVL

-181 HEIAGRVLPS
+181 HEIAGRVLPA
-191 PSGGASG
+191 PAGGASG

-212 TGGKWLHTQPLL
+212 SGGKWLHTQPLL

-245 EGTLGPLN
+245 EGTLGPLS
-253 LLVLRDEGELPP
+253 LFVLRDEGELPSG
-265 EGQDFLKQLPCAV
+265 GQDFLKQLPCPV

-288 PVAPWDL
+288 PTAPWDL
-295 EPAVLAE
+295 EPMVLAE

-307 AQMGERQKF
+307 AQKGERQKF

-321 GLYAALMAL
+321 ALYAALMAL
-330 AFVYVSVPLV
+330 ALVYVSVPLV
-340 RRYMIQGE
+340 RRHLIQRE
-348 LAGKAAE
+348 LAGIGVE
-355 SSKIRDAAMS
+355 SAKIRDAAMS

-373 NPKMNALELLW
+373 NPKMNALEILW
-384 QVSRPLIEKNPGE
+384 QVSRPLIEKDPGE
-397 IDGVKLTIFDYNS
+397 IDGVRLTVFDYNS

-435 PMLEAF
+435 PMLAVF
-441 QWTHPQPTLLPN
+441 QWKHPQPKLLPN
-453 GNARFQAEGLPL
+453 GNAQFQAEGIPL
-465 GSQVS
+465 GRQVE
-470 EEGGTDANPDAP
+470 EEGGDNANVNAP

>member
-1 MKGKVAKVK
+1 MKGRVAKVK

-33 SSTEDGAQCIG
+33 STTEDGAQCVG
-44 PMDSPKKLEGG
+44 PMDSPKKVEGG

-75 IEEGIAPRELAKIAL
+75 VEEGIAPRELAKIAL

-97 TNPDTAVWAMDP
+97 TNPDAAVWAMEA
-109 IRAEL
+109 IR
-114 DPVGGDGGSGS
+114 
-125 RQKKTKLVSKER
+125 
-137 SMDSIQTEPEVSVG
+137 TEPVPAVG
-151 DKEPGMRQLEAIVVL
+151 EGEPGSRQLEAVAVL

-181 HEIAGRVLPS
+181 HEIAGRVLPA
-191 PSGGASG
+191 PAGGASG

-212 TGGKWLHTQPLL
+212 SGGKWLHTQPLL
-224 ARELQSAVSAEIASL
+224 ARELQSSVSAEIASL

-245 EGTLGPLN
+245 EGTLGPLS
-253 LLVLRDEGELPP
+253 LLVLRDEGELPLG
-265 EGQDFLKQLPCAV
+265 GQDFLKQLPCPV

-288 PVAPWDL
+288 PTAPWDL

-307 AQMGERQKF
+307 AQMGERKKF

-330 AFVYVSVPLV
+330 AVVYVSVPLV
-340 RRYMIQGE
+340 RRHLIQRE
-348 LAGKAAE
+348 LAGIGVE
-355 SSKIRDAAMS
+355 SAKIRDAAMS

-384 QVSRPLIEKNPGE
+384 QVSRPLIEKDPGE
-397 IDGVKLTIFDYNS
+397 IDGVRLTTFDYNS

-435 PMLEAF
+435 PMLAAF
-441 QWTHPQPTLLPN
+441 QWKHPQPTLLPN

>member
-1 MKGKVAKVK
+1 MKAKVAKVK

-15 AATGPVFIFPGP
+15 TATGPVFIFPGP

-33 SSTEDGAQCIG
+33 STTQDGAQCVG

-97 TNPDTAVWAMDP
+97 TNPDTAVWAMEA
-109 IRAEL
+109 IR
-114 DPVGGDGGSGS
+114 
-125 RQKKTKLVSKER
+125 
-137 SMDSIQTEPEVSVG
+137 TEPVPAVG
-151 DKEPGMRQLEAIVVL
+151 EEEPGSRQLEAVAVL

-181 HEIAGRVLPS
+181 HEIAGRVLPA
-191 PSGGASG
+191 PPGGTSG

-212 TGGKWLHTQPLL
+212 SGGKWLHTQPLL
-224 ARELQSAVSAEIASL
+224 ARELQRGVSAEIASL
-239 LAQMDA
+239 LGQMDA
-245 EGTLGPLN
+245 EGTLDPLS
-253 LLVLRDEGELPP
+253 LFVLRDEGEIPSG
-265 EGQDFLKQLPCAV
+265 GQDFLEQLPCPV
-278 RTESRAAPRL
+278 RTEPRAVPRL
-288 PVAPWDL
+288 PTTPWDL

-330 AFVYVSVPLV
+330 AVVYVSVPLV
-340 RRYMIQGE
+340 RRHLIQRE
-348 LAGKAAE
+348 LAGIGVE
-355 SSKIRDAAMS
+355 SAKIRDAAMS

-384 QVSRPLIEKNPGE
+384 QVSRPLIEKDPGE
-397 IDGVKLTIFDYNS
+397 IDGVRLTTFDYNS

-435 PMLEAF
+435 PMLAAF
-441 QWTHPQPTLLPN
+441 QWKHPQPTLLPN